1 MALVYITGTITAQPS
16 THTNAFGG
24 SPSGENI
31 TDDLLAVAD
40 DPDVDMLVLRIDSP
54 GGSPSAAETMR
65 RAAMRSKA
73 NGKTIIVSMGDEA
86 ASGGYC
92 IATAG
97 DYIFALP
104 GTLTGSIGVAG
115 GKFALTGLWTKLGIN
130 WQSIDLGTNAGMWSF
145 NRPFSAS
152 AAERMNA
159 MMDEVYEN
167 FIGLVAQSRHMTL
180 TQADA
185 VARGRVWTG
194 RQAKAKGLVDDLGG
208 LDTALD
214 YAAQQLKVH
223 DRSHLTIEVFPRPQS
238 PWEKL
243 EDLAGQVRA
252 NQSID
257 STMALMPVLDDL
269 DRAVKAGEYMT
280 YQPLKVR

>member
-1 MALVYITGTITAQPS
+1 
-16 THTNAFGG
+16 
-24 SPSGENI
+24 
-31 TDDLLAVAD
+31 
-40 DPDVDMLVLRIDSP
+40 
-54 GGSPSAAETMR
+54 
-65 RAAMRSKA
+65 MRSKA

-86 ASGGYC
+86 ASGGYW

-115 GKFALTGLWTKLGIN
+115 GKFALTGLWSKLGIN
-130 WQSIDLGTNAGMWSF
+130 WQSIDMGVNAGMWSF

-159 MMDEVYEN
+159 MMDEVYDN

-180 TQADA
+180 AQADN

-194 RQAKAKGLVDDLGG
+194 RQAKAHGLVDDLGG

-223 DRSHLTIEVFPRPQS
+223 DRSHLNIEVFPRPQS

-252 NQSID
+252 DQSIN

-269 DRAVKAGEYMT
+269 DRAIKAGEYLT